1 MRPSIKKLLI
11 LLAGLLLCVSLAGC
25 GGGGAKVSA
34 ITTTQ
39 GQELI
44 DLQKAY
50 DQKIITEKE
59 YLKMRAAIVK
69 NKK

>member
-1 MRPSIKKLLI
+1 MKPSIKKLLVFMV
-11 LLAGLLLCVSLAGC
+11 GLLLCVAFAGC